1 MKFGHIGV
9 EALNLKESIEF
20 YKNILSAKVVKDYVY
35 PDMNMRLVFLEA
47 GGTIFELVEKP
58 GIVERTN
65 VGPLDHIAFK
75 VDSLDDEMKMLDK
88 YNIKYTEPR
97 IVGNARII
105 FFNGPNHESFEFVA
119 RV

>member
-20 YKNILSAKVVKDYVY
+20 YKNVLSARVVKDYVY
-35 PDMNMRLVFLEA
+35 PDMRLVFLEA

-75 VDSLDDEMKMLDK
+75 VDSLEDEIKMLEK
-88 YNIKYTEPR
+88 HNIKYTTPR
-97 IVGNARII
+97 IVGNARIT

-119 RV
+119 KV